1 MDPRTELPLEDA
13 DPRVRK
19 GKYTLYKTGGYHP
32 LAGIGDIEIYNQ
44 PVWPYIAITGNTLRN
59 LKGSVGRDDE
69 KPKEY
74 KYRKHPQCAGC
85 ISITK
90 PYVNY
95 TVDSEEGLDGVKQ
108 IRRKRIKIYFH
119 VVVGKLWGLNPNNL
133 TYQPGKVVVDHINGK
148 KCDYRPEN
156 LRLAT
161 VSENSI
167 GYPKEKMMPRNILY
181 LKLIESGDL

>member
-1 MDPRTELPLEDA
+1 MIDPRTEVPLEDV

-32 LAGIGDIEIYNQ
+32 MCGYGNVEIYNQ
-44 PVWPYIAITGNTLRN
+44 PIWPYVAITGGPVRKSAN
-59 LKGSVGRDDE
+59 
-69 KPKEY
+69 
-74 KYRKHPQCAGC
+74 YRKHPQLSGC
-85 ISITK
+85 ISVTK

-95 TVDSEEGLDGVKQ
+95 TVDSEEGTDSVKQ
-108 IRRKRIKIYFH
+108 VRRKRVKIYFH
-119 VVVGKLWGLNPNNL
+119 VLVGKLWGRNPNNL
-133 TYQPGKVVVDHINGK
+133 TYQNGKVVVDHINGK

-181 LKLIESGDL
+181 LKLTESGDL